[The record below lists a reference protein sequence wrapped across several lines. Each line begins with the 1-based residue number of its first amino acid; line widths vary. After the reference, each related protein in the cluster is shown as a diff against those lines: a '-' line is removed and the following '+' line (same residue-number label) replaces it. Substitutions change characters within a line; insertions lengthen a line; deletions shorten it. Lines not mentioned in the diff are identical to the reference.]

1 MVVVC
6 QSAEL
11 KTFEAFQAQKV
22 TIEELREKCHD
33 QQSVNNLPN
42 SSSIEKISTVQ
53 DPDQKEI
60 SKKISRTNGYRC
72 DDCGYQSTN
81 FSATWNHVESH
92 HLDHTYRCK
101 KCGTVTNTWS
111 SYLRHVRLKHMIRKT

>member
-33 QQSVNNLPN
+33 QQSVN
-42 SSSIEKISTVQ
+42 SSENILEN
-53 DPDQKEI
+53 
-60 SKKISRTNGYRC
+60 R
-72 DDCGYQSTN
+72 
-81 FSATWNHVESH
+81 
-92 HLDHTYRCK
+92 
-101 KCGTVTNTWS
+101 
-111 SYLRHVRLKHMIRKT
+111 M